1 MDPLGSEGRRPFRK
15 GEATSRTML
24 PLLQT
29 HFAVSKVLA
38 SADDLSSVL
47 PTIIASICINLGW
60 ELGAF
65 WQYASNRPV
74 LVCTHISA
82 ANQELGTFIAE
93 SRKNELLA
101 GEGLPGK
108 VFATS
113 EAAWIADLTEDEHF
127 KRNSTAARAGLKSA
141 FAFPVLVGND
151 AIAILEF
158 FAVSFREP
166 DHELL
171 ETMVALGR
179 QIGQFIKRKEA
190 EEALQQS
197 LELYRNLTDSA
208 SDAIVT
214 MDESTNILLANHAT
228 EKMFGYSGSEI
239 KGQSLFMLAPEPLR
253 VRYEQIIARYLESGK
268 KRPQWHGVE
277 IKGQHKD
284 GHEILLEVS
293 FGEFNL
299 KGQRFF
305 TGFMRDITQRK
316 KLESVLKSTERLTV
330 IGRLAA
336 SIAHEINNPLDAIK
350 NVFYLLGGSV
360 TAEQAAH
367 IKIAEQEL
375 KKITEI
381 IRRTLGFA
389 RETPAL
395 TTVDI
400 NSILDE
406 TMDLLSRKIQQKN
419 ISVVKKYRL
428 HRTVNANTGEMR
440 QIFVNLVG
448 NALDA
453 MGLNGHISLRTYV
466 NRTFT
471 GSGAAAILITD
482 DGKGIDPATLSHLFE
497 PFFTTKGEEGTG
509 LGLWITRE
517 ILQKY
522 GGTIKVRSRSGGHA
536 HGTCFRISFPIGAA

>member
-1 MDPLGSEGRRPFRK
+1 MDSLGSEGRRPIRK
-15 GEATSRTML
+15 GQAASGTIL
-24 PLLQT
+24 PLLQA

-60 ELGAF
+60 EVGAF
-65 WQYASNRPV
+65 WQYTTNRPV
-74 LVCTHISA
+74 LICTHISA
-82 ANQELGTFIAE
+82 ANEALGTFIAE

-108 VFATS
+108 VFSTS
-113 EAAWIADLTEDEHF
+113 EPAWIPDLNDDENF
-127 KRNSTAARAGLKSA
+127 QRNTIAAQAGLKSS

-158 FAVSFREP
+158 FSATFREP

-179 QIGQFIKRKEA
+179 QVGQFIKRKEA

-197 LELYRNLTDSA
+197 LELYRNLTDSG

-214 MDESTNILLANHAT
+214 MDESGNIMLANRAT
-228 EKMFGYSGSEI
+228 EKMFGYSVSEI
-239 KGQSLFMLAPEPLR
+239 KGQSLFMLLPEHVR
-253 VRYEQIIARYLESGK
+253 VRYEHLISRYLESGK
-268 KRPQWHGVE
+268 KRPHWHGVE
-277 IKGQHKD
+277 ITGLHKD

-299 KGQRFF
+299 KSQRFF
-305 TGFMRDITQRK
+305 TGFMRDITLRK

-350 NVFYLLGGSV
+350 NIFYLLSDSV
-360 TAEQAAH
+360 TPEQAAQ
-367 IKIAEQEL
+367 IKMAEQEL

-395 TTVDI
+395 SEVEI
-400 NSILDE
+400 NSVLDE
-406 TMDLLSRKIQQKN
+406 TIELLSRKIQQKN
-419 ISVVKKYRL
+419 ISIEKRYRL
-428 HRTVNANTGEMR
+428 HVPVTANTGELR
-440 QIFVNLVG
+440 QIFVNLIA

-453 MGLNGHISLRTYV
+453 MSLNGHISLRTYL
-466 NRTFT
+466 NRSFFDVK
-471 GSGAAAILITD
+471 SAAILITD
-482 DGKGIDPATLSHLFE
+482 DGKGIAPESLTHLFE

-522 GGTIKVRSRSGGHA
+522 GGNIKVRSRVGA
-536 HGTCFRISFPIGAA
+536 QRHGTCFRISFPVER